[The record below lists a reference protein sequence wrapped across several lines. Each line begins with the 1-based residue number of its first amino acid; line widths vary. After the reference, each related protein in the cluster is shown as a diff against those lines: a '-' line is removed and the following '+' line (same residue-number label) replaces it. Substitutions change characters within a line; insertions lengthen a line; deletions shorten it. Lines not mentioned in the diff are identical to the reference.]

1 MATNNNIE
9 ENYVCEPY
17 FGALFDFNL
26 SNISFWADLQLLG
39 RARTAAQNEML
50 LRLKS
55 NKAPK

>member
-26 SNISFWADLQLLG
+26 SNISFWADLQLG
-39 RARTAAQNEML
+39 RARPATQNEML